1 MVLLRVPHLQRSPC
15 VVVERRGNRLHVVLH
30 RTLNVSFFALCG
42 NVVKWF
48 GPNKKTMLWILLN
61 LLHVVVFWGTV
72 GAVRWMYYPNKPMD
86 MHCVRQVLLNQALHA
101 PFVPLALSEAPW
113 TGWHV
118 LWQLPAIY
126 ALSDVIFF
134 ALHRLAHTKWLYRHV
149 HRVHHEFD
157 SPIPESSLYAHPLE
171 HLLVNAVTVGVPLRL
186 VCAHPVLVGAWI
198 AGATVNVVVTHATHT
213 GNHRHVVHHRK
224 RTVNYGITTYWM
236 DTVFGTLE

>member
-1 MVLLRVPHLQRSPC
+1 MVWSEQKND
-15 VVVERRGNRLHVVLH
+15 VVDTVKPAARCGLFGHGRRGTLDVL
-30 RTLNVSFFALCG
+30 S
-42 NVVKWF
+42 
-48 GPNKKTMLWILLN
+48 
-61 LLHVVVFWGTV
+61 
-72 GAVRWMYYPNKPMD
+72 NKPMD

-101 PFVPLALSEAPW
+101 PFVPLALSEASW

-171 HLLVNAVTVGVPLRL
+171 HLLVNAVTVGVHCAWFAPTLSWSGLGLRGQPSAL
-186 VCAHPVLVGAWI
+186 S
-198 AGATVNVVVTHATHT
+198 
-213 GNHRHVVHHRK
+213 
-224 RTVNYGITTYWM
+224 
-236 DTVFGTLE
+236 